1 MTTQKLGGAAMTV
14 RNATFEDMALAS
26 DIMVTS
32 FRTAFAAFV
41 SPKTMDAC
49 ANPENCRAMLEHIY
63 QEGKMHFLMG
73 GDQGFL
79 CWQET
84 EEGAEIVAIHSL
96 PESWGTG
103 LGHAMLTEALKQ
115 IGNRPVHLWAFK
127 GNTRARRFYEKHGFH
142 WDGSERVSEF
152 DGALEVRYVKS
163 SKIRLVSFSEEYY
176 QAVCDFLITLNRE
189 KKHINW
195 NWARW
200 EWMYAHPYCD
210 REKLNTI
217 SLWLDGDSVV
227 GAAIYDLFHGEAFCG
242 VLDGYDHLLPEI
254 LDFAYANL
262 KDENGLGIAV
272 RDDDFSTQEQL
283 ARIGYHKTEQT
294 EPILCRNLNKLLD
307 YELPAEFSIREIRFP
322 EDNLAYQTVIWKG
335 FGHEGDPAELEKML
349 ANKILPPN
357 RKSELCLAVVDEQG
371 EFAAHCTCW
380 YDERT
385 DYAYV
390 EPVCTTPKY
399 RGMGLGKAVVL
410 EALRR
415 CNALGAQH
423 AFVIS
428 DQAFYKKLGFMPH
441 SQYIFFK
448 KI

>member
-1 MTTQKLGGAAMTV
+1 MTV
-14 RNATFEDMALAS
+14 RNATFEDMALAA

-41 SPKTMDAC
+41 SSKTMDAC
-49 ANPENCRAMLEHIY
+49 TNPANCRAMLEHIY
-63 QEGKMHFLMG
+63 REGKVHFLMG

-115 IGNRPVHLWAFK
+115 IGNRPVYLWSFK
-127 GNTRARRFYEKHGFH
+127 ENTRARRFYEKNGFH
-142 WDGSERVSEF
+142 WDGTERVSEF
-152 DGALEVRYVKS
+152 DGTLEVRYVKP
-163 SKIRLVSFSEEYY
+163 IEVRFMSFSDEYY

-217 SLWLDGDSVV
+217 SLWLDGDSVA

-254 LDFAYANL
+254 LDYAYANL

-335 FGHEGDPAELEKML
+335 FGHEGYPAELEKML
-349 ANKILPPN
+349 ANKILPLN
-357 RKSELCLAVVDEQG
+357 RKSELCLAVVDKQG

-390 EPVCTTPKY
+390 EPVYTIPKY

>member
-1 MTTQKLGGAAMTV
+1 MTV
-14 RNATFEDMALAS
+14 RNATFEDMALAAS
-26 DIMVTS
+26 IMVTS
-32 FRTAFAAFV
+32 FRTAFAPFV

-49 ANPENCRAMLEHIY
+49 TNPENCLCLLEHIY

-84 EEGAEIVAIHSL
+84 EEGAEIMAIHSL
-96 PESWGTG
+96 PENWGTG
-103 LGHAMLTEALKQ
+103 LGHAMMTEALKQ
-115 IGNRPVHLWAFK
+115 IGDRPVYLWAFK
-127 GNTRARRFYEKHGFH
+127 ENTRARRFYEKHGFCL
-142 WDGSERVSEF
+142 DGSERVSEF
-152 DGALEVRYVKS
+152 DGALELRYVRS
-163 SKIRLVSFSEEYY
+163 SKTQLVTFSEEYY
-176 QAVCDFLITLNRE
+176 QAVCDFLIALNSE

-210 REKLNTI
+210 RQKLHTI
-217 SLWLDGDSVV
+217 GLWLDGNSVV
-227 GAAIYDLFHGEAFCG
+227 GAAIYDLFHGEAFFG
-242 VLDGYDHLLPEI
+242 ALHGYDHLLPEI
-254 LDFAYANL
+254 LDYAYANL
-262 KDENGLGIAV
+262 KDKNGLGIAV
-272 RDDDFSTQEQL
+272 RDDDFSTHEQL
-283 ARIGYHKTEQT
+283 ARMGYRKTEQT
-294 EPILCRNLNKLLD
+294 EPILCRNLNEPLD
-307 YELPAEFSIREIRFP
+307 YELPTEFSIREICFP

-349 ANKILPPN
+349 VNKILPPN
-357 RKSELCLAVVDEQG
+357 RKSELCLAVVDETG

-390 EPVCTTPKY
+390 EPVCTIPKH
-399 RGMGLGKAVVL
+399 RGMGLGKAVVI

-415 CNALGAQH
+415 CNVLGAKH

-428 DQAFYKKLGFMPH
+428 DQAFYKKLGFLPH

>member
-1 MTTQKLGGAAMTV
+1 MTSV
-14 RNATFEDMALAS
+14 REAKYEDMALAA

-49 ANPENCRAMLEHIY
+49 TNPENCRAMLEHIY

-217 SLWLDGDSVV
+217 GLWLDGDSVV

-242 VLDGYDHLLPEI
+242 VLDGYDRLLPEI
-254 LDFAYANL
+254 LEYAYANL
-262 KDENGLGIAV
+262 KDENGLSVAV
-272 RDDDFSTQEQL
+272 REDDIRTQNL
-283 ARIGYHKTEQT
+283 LLSLGYTQAEQT
-294 EPILCRNLNKLLD
+294 EPILCRDLGESLE
-307 YELPAEFSIREIRFP
+307 YSLPAGFSIREIRFP
-322 EDNLAYQTVIWKG
+322 EDNLTYQTAVWKG
-335 FGHEGDPAELEKML
+335 FDHEGDYAELEKML
-349 ANKILPPN
+349 ANKALPPN
-357 RKSELCLAVVDEQG
+357 RRSELCLAVADEHG
-371 EFAAHCTCW
+371 EFASHCTCW

-390 EPVCTTPKY
+390 EPVCTIPKY

-415 CNALGAQH
+415 CSVLGAKH

-428 DQAFYKKLGFMPH
+428 DQPFYKKLGFMPH